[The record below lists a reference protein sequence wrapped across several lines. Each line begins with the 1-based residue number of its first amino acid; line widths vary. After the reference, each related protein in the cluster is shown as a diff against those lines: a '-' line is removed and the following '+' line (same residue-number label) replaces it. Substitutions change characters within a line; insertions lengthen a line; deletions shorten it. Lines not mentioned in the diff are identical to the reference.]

1 MSAPGLLDAALELA
15 DAATDVVA
23 TWEAGDLAEAV
34 RWLDEALSAFNAAY
48 SQSGLPSSSS
58 RCDGLEGSSPS

>member
-1 MSAPGLLDAALELA
+1 MSAPGLIDATLELA

-34 RWLDEALSAFNAAY
+34 RWLDEALRAFNAAY
-48 SQSGLPSSSS
+48 SKSGPPSSSS
-58 RCDGLEGSSPS
+58 RCGGLEGSNPS

>member
-23 TWEAGDLAEAV
+23 TWEGGNLAEAV
-34 RWLDEALSAFNAAY
+34 RWLDEALRVFNAAY
-48 SQSGLPSSSS
+48 SQSGLPSSP
-58 RCDGLEGSSPS
+58 CCGNGLEGSSPT

>member
-1 MSAPGLLDAALELA
+1 MSAPRLIDAALELA

-48 SQSGLPSSSS
+48 SQSGLPSSPS
-58 RCDGLEGSSPS
+58 RCDGLEGSNPS